1 MGVNEQQDVLMAL
14 LGVLLS
20 TWWVP
25 DFHVSLLSGPP
36 WLGFLTLCYFIWR
49 AYQKRKPV
57 DGTIK
62 ND

>member
-1 MGVNEQQDVLMAL
+1 
-14 LGVLLS
+14 VLLS

-36 WLGFLTLCYFIWR
+36 WLGFVTLCYFIWR
-49 AYQKRKPV
+49 VNQNRKSV
-57 DGTIK
+57 DGTTE